1 MAHFT
6 TMSYFLHLYKS
17 ILMKTSDGRSKRYVF
32 CNKKVTSLYKI
43 VNLMKLITE
52 LLYFH
57 TCYYV
62 KMLILSGLNVL
73 LDILIEFE
81 SC

>member
-1 MAHFT
+1 
-6 TMSYFLHLYKS
+6 
-17 ILMKTSDGRSKRYVF
+17 
-32 CNKKVTSLYKI
+32 
-43 VNLMKLITE
+43 MKLITE
-52 LLYFH
+52 LLYFR